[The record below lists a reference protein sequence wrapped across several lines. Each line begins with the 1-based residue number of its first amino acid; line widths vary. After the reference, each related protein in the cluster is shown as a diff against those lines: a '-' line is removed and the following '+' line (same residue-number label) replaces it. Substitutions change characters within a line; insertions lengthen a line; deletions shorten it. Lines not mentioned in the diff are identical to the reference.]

1 MEILET
7 VKYKGYK
14 IEIVAHDYPTNPR
27 EWDNVGKMVCENRN
41 YNLGD
46 EQYKNS
52 YANSWREWFAY
63 YVQENYSTGLSLP
76 SYDTYGYFDE
86 DGKEVDK
93 IWKWID
99 SNMIVFKLWI
109 YDHSGITINHS
120 SVDSDNRGW
129 DSSNVGFHYI
139 TRERAV
145 QEWGNKYFTKA
156 VEERAIACM
165 EAGLET
171 YDDYLRG
178 DVYGYRILDKEENE
192 IDSCY
197 GYYGYDHEK
206 SGLLDEARSLIN
218 AEIKYK
224 LKTHL
229 EKLKKQIL
237 SKVPL
242 QYRVQLSLI

>member
-1 MEILET
+1 MEALEII
-7 VKYKGYK
+7 KHRGY
-14 IEIVAHDYPTNPR
+14 EIQVISDGYPANPR
-27 EWDNVGKMVCENRN
+27 EWDNVGKMVCNNRN

-46 EQYKNS
+46 EQYKNT

-63 YVQENYSTGLSLP
+63 YVLENYSTGLYLP

-93 IWKWID
+93 IWKWIEN
-99 SNMIVFKLWI
+99 NMVVFKLWI
-109 YDHSGITINHS
+109 YDHSGITISHS
-120 SVDSDNRGW
+120 SVDSANGGW
-129 DSSNVGFHYI
+129 DNSNVGFHYI
-139 TRERAV
+139 TRERAI
-145 QEWGNKYFTKA
+145 QEWGNKKFTKG
-156 VEERAIACM
+156 VKEKAIACL
-165 EAGLET
+165 EAELKV
-171 YDDYLRG
+171 YDDYVCG
-178 DVYGYRILDKEENE
+178 DVYGYRI
-192 IDSCY
+192 IDSEGEEVDSCW

-206 SGLLDEARSLIN
+206 SGLLEDARGSIN

-224 LKTHL
+224 LKNHL